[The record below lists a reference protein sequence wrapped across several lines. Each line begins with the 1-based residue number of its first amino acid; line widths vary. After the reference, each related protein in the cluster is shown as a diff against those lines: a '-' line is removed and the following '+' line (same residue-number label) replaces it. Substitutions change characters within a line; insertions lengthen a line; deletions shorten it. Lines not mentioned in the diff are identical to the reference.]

1 MKPIYMDYS
10 AATPMRPEV
19 IEAMRP
25 FWNEEF
31 YNPSAIYLSAKAVK
45 KQLEEAR
52 RRVAVQLGA
61 RPAEIVF
68 TAGATEANNLAV
80 QGVARSFPEGEMLIS
95 AIEHESVTAP
105 AQLLGAKE
113 IPVDGKGL
121 IILNKLSNLL
131 SDKTV
136 LVSVILVNNEIG
148 IIQPLAEVAKIVAEE
163 RRRRQSA
170 GNKLP
175 LYLHTDA
182 AQAANYL
189 DLHASRLG
197 VDLMSLNGSKSYGPK
212 QSGLLYIKAGTLIQP
227 LIAGGGQ
234 EFNLRSGTEN
244 VAAIHGFTKALELAQ
259 AARHEESNRLSGLR
273 KNLEEQIKADFPQ
286 ATINGSPN
294 HRAPHI
300 TSVTF
305 DSVDNERL
313 VMQLDERGIMC
324 AVGSACSASSEEP
337 SPVLR
342 AIGLSERQARGTLR
356 LSLGAGIGQPEI
368 DKVVAVL
375 RDLLINR

>member
-1 MKPIYMDYS
+1 MDYS

-113 IPVDGKGL
+113 IPVDGTGL

-212 QSGLLYIKAGTLIQP
+212 QSGLLYLKAGTLIQP

>member
-1 MKPIYMDYS
+1 
-10 AATPMRPEV
+10 
-19 IEAMRP
+19 
-25 FWNEEF
+25 
-31 YNPSAIYLSAKAVK
+31 
-45 KQLEEAR
+45 
-52 RRVAVQLGA
+52 
-61 RPAEIVF
+61 
-68 TAGATEANNLAV
+68 
-80 QGVARSFPEGEMLIS
+80 
-95 AIEHESVTAP
+95 
-105 AQLLGAKE
+105 
-113 IPVDGKGL
+113 
-121 IILNKLSNLL
+121 
-131 SDKTV
+131 V

>member
-1 MKPIYMDYS
+1 MDYS